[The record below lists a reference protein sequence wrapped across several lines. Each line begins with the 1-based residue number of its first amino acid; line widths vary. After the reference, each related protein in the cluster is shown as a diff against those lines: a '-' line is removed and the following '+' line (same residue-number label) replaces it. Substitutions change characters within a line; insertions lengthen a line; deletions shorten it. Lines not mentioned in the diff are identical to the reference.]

1 MAIPSWAWTT
11 SGTIRTGTLLRDRYQ
26 GRATALAADAH
37 ELRPPSGTFS
47 IGQQVF
53 TQTTVFLRADA
64 GRQAAVLRKVPGR
77 VRVTITGAARQRDGL
92 IWWPVSI
99 NQGDGIVQ
107 GWMAQYDR
115 QTLLDVN

>member
-11 SGTIRTGTLLRDRYQ
+11 SGTMRIGTCCAACTRV
-26 GRATALAADAH
+26 AAAALAADAH
-37 ELRPPSGTFS
+37 EIRPPSGTFS

-77 VRVTITGAARQRDGL
+77 VRVNITGAARQRDGL

-99 NQGDGIVQ
+99 NQGDGTVQ

-115 QTLLDVN
+115 QALLDVN